1 MRLYSKRERI
11 LCALVAATVFLP
23 VGVFVTYT
31 AIVDPDARTWFLYLG
46 LVGLW
51 GGVLLFA
58 KIAVSGTSK
67 AFFERPADRALSPPS
82 NDKQDRDT

>member
-1 MRLYSKRERI
+1 
-11 LCALVAATVFLP
+11 
-23 VGVFVTYT
+23 
-31 AIVDPDARTWFLYLG
+31 LYLG

-82 NDKQDRDT
+82 NDKQDRDA